1 MKKILK
7 VALIAVV
14 VAFVL
19 AAAAGILFGT
29 KTQEDLDRERA
40 EAAQQAQVQE
50 EAESEPQ
57 AVVEEKAEEPK
68 VEEAAQIFEGDSATA
83 EYVGTQDA
91 AGNAVVTFSV
101 TNGTDRTVMVS
112 GENVVVNGQYAVQ
125 ALGGSTVP
133 IGPGLTGA
141 VSLSFGV
148 SVQTP
153 LGGTSDMETLAADLV
168 LRDNDT
174 FDVLG
179 SVPVSVTL

>member
-1 MKKILK
+1 MKRILK
-7 VALIAVV
+7 VALAAVV
-14 VAFVL
+14 VAFAL
-19 AAAAGILFGT
+19 AAAIGIMFGT
-29 KTQEDLDRERA
+29 KTQEDLDKERE
-40 EAAQQAQVQE
+40 EAAQQAQVE
-50 EAESEPQ
+50 ESEPQ
-57 AVVEEKAEEPK
+57 EVAAETVEEPK
-68 VEEAAQIFEGDSATA
+68 TESAAQTFEGDSATA

-101 TNGTDRTVMVS
+101 TNGTDRTVIVS

-125 ALGGSTVP
+125 ALGGSNMP
-133 IGPGLTGA
+133 IGPGQTGA
-141 VSLSFGV
+141 VSLTFGV

-179 SVPVSVTL
+179 SVPVTVTL